1 MDLFEQGAF
10 ELFGSDVSLRNQ
22 VLAQCAR
29 VCPLAARRRL
39 CSVSARASAL
49 WRRFAAQNKEIAQK
63 HRSSHA
69 PESFLIFQRHFEV
82 GVAHGA
88 ECTQNDAN
96 RL

>member
-1 MDLFEQGAF
+1 MF
-10 ELFGSDVSLRNQ
+10 LRNQ

-29 VCPLAARRRL
+29 VCPAGGAKAALQRQ
-39 CSVSARASAL
+39 CARQRL